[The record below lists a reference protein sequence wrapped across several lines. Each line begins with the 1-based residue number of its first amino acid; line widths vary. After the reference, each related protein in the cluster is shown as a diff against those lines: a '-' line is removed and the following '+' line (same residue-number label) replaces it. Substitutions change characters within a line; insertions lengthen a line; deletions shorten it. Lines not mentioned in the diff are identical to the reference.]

1 MKCKPYC
8 EITVEIRT
16 QLKTVKITS
25 NIFAVYKRAMLLK
38 IALSFFCTQSE
49 IVQDLYLPDLL
60 NLFALPESLTS
71 CTFWT
76 SQPHCKIQ
84 SATLGSSLGLLESNI
99 KINSNQLLQW
109 ELEGNNATA
118 TKTLIGVRWND
129 SLLSVSM
136 IRSFND
142 FGFFRENWRKTLSLH
157 GFLSPFSSTPSL

>member
-1 MKCKPYC
+1 MRQNCLY
-8 EITVEIRT
+8 
-16 QLKTVKITS
+16 
-25 NIFAVYKRAMLLK
+25 YKHAMLLK

-60 NLFALPESLTS
+60 NPLPPV
-71 CTFWT
+71 
-76 SQPHCKIQ
+76 PHCKIQ

-109 ELEGNNATA
+109 QLEGNNATA